1 MDWILDDWEY
11 PNDEIYAME
20 RQKDIEAAMY
30 QWEEQQMFKTR
41 LPAIIKVVKPITKD
55 EAKRKSSAVRG
66 AHQTKLQS

>member
-11 PNDEIYAME
+11 PNDEIHAME

-30 QWEEQQMFKTR
+30 QWEEQQMSKTR
-41 LPAIIKVVKPITKD
+41 LPATIKVVKPITKD